1 MIGVL
6 GVRLPGKQA
15 GVGFST
21 PGGPLPDVAPGEEA
35 VYTTQ
40 EARSQRR
47 EVKGLVPG

>member
-1 MIGVL
+1 MISML

-15 GVGFST
+15 DVSL
-21 PGGPLPDVAPGEEA
+21 PASCCPLADMAPGEEA